1 MGDRHHGQV
10 PRPREAAALDGRA
23 AVRRCKPSPP
33 PSSSLAAPRTNPLLQ
48 ERSLTTILYLMS
60 LTEEARAPFS
70 LVDEI
75 NQGMDQRAERAVHN
89 SLVEVTCRP
98 ESGQYFLITPKLLP
112 DLNYHERMKILCVNN
127 GEWLP
132 EEKGLG
138 NMMGL
143 IDHYVRVRQNRGN
156 ASA

>member
-1 MGDRHHGQV
+1 
-10 PRPREAAALDGRA
+10 
-23 AVRRCKPSPP
+23 
-33 PSSSLAAPRTNPLLQ
+33 
-48 ERSLTTILYLMS
+48 MS

-143 IDHYVRVRQNRGN
+143 IDHFVRVRQNRGN